1 MKKTNLIIIAI
12 IVVILLLGAWFF
24 LFNKKTPG
32 TGQQAAS
39 TAGSQSQPDQAQSGI
54 KESLLGLLEKGTG
67 IKCTVE
73 DKQGKYD
80 VTSKGEKVRI
90 DGMDFPDPKNPT
102 ASQKGSMINDGTWAY
117 IWNGQ
122 EGMKF
127 NLKDMQ
133 QNSAPAANSEEQSTD
148 WKAWAKGMEASGA
161 KYDCSPTVATDA
173 DFTPPSDVKFQD
185 LGELLKGVQQMQNN
199 PAIPANPGQ
208 FDPNQYKTT
217 P

>member
-1 MKKTNLIIIAI
+1 MKKNNLIIIAV
-12 IVVILLLGAWFF
+12 VVILLLLGAWFF

-32 TGQQAAS
+32 IGQQTAS
-39 TAGSQSQPDQAQSGI
+39 TGGSQEQQSAPSI

-73 DKQGKYD
+73 DSQGKYD
-80 VTSKGEKVRI
+80 VTAQGEKVRI

-117 IWNGQ
+117 IWNGK

-133 QNSAPAANSEEQSTD
+133 QNSSTTANPDEKSTD
-148 WKAWAKGMEASGA
+148 WKAWAQQMETSGA
-161 KYDCSPTVATDA
+161 KYDCNPTVAIGS

-185 LGELLKGVQQMQNN
+185 LGELLKGFQQQTQNN
-199 PAIPANPGQ
+199 PNIPPI
-208 FDPNQYKTT
+208 DPNQFKNPY
-217 P
+217 